1 MSEYVKIE
9 MVGEVFSHPEI
20 KTGTKKDGSSW
31 SLAKIAVRADGSIK
45 NCSTFSESDIAY
57 ISDLVPGDKVFVI
70 GLLKKSKGSD
80 GKWYENV
87 EISFIQA
94 QRAFNPPKAKDR
106 YQDYA
111 DDQLAQTQA
120 KPATTPYD
128 YMPEPPAAPKPKAS
142 ASPPQYQQPQQS
154 SYPETLGES
163 GYQLDDDDLP
173 F

>member
-1 MSEYVKIE
+1 
-9 MVGEVFSHPEI
+9 MVGEVYSHPEI
-20 KTGTKKDGSSW
+20 KNGTKKDGSSW
-31 SLAKIAVRADGSIK
+31 SMAKIAVRADGSIK
-45 NCSTFSESDIAY
+45 NCLTFSKGDIAY
-57 ISDLVPGDKVFVI
+57 INNLVPGDKVFVV
-70 GLLKKSKGSD
+70 GFLKKSKGSE

-94 QRAFNPPKAKDR
+94 QSGFNPPKAKDR
-106 YQDYA
+106 YQDYSE
-111 DDQLAQTQA
+111 DQLAQTQA

-128 YMPEPPAAPKPKAS
+128 YMPEPPAAPKPKAP

-163 GYQLDDDDLP
+163 EYQLYSKRAINDDDLP

>member
-94 QRAFNPPKAKDR
+94 QRGFNPPKAKDR

-128 YMPEPPAAPKPKAS
+128 YMPKAS
-142 ASPPQYQQPQQS
+142 ASPPQYQQPQQPQS
-154 SYPETLGES
+154 TLDE
-163 GYQLDDDDLP
+163 DDLP